1 MKKGTAIS
9 DEELLELMKR
19 KDEIDN
25 AIRYI
30 YSEYHEGLSSL
41 ITYNSGSW
49 EDAQDIIQE
58 SILSFIQ
65 IVQEGKF
72 RGESSIKTFLY
83 SLTRN
88 IWLNE
93 LKKRGRMTKRNK
105 IFEEGKDDLENSTL
119 DGVEKREANKQLLDI
134 LNELGEG
141 CRKIL
146 TLFYYENLSM
156 KEILMQT
163 EFENEQVVRNKKHKC
178 LKQLTETISN
188 NPVLAENLKRII
200 K

>member
-9 DEELLELMKR
+9 DEELLELMKK

-41 ITYNSGSW
+41 ITYNNGSW